1 MKPILV
7 KDICAAMETWAPL
20 QWQESYDN
28 AGLLTGN
35 KQQEVTGILVCL
47 DCTEEVVHEAIEKK
61 CNLIIAHHPIIFK
74 GLKSLTGKNYVEQTI
89 IQAIK
94 NDIAIYAS
102 HTNLDHA
109 PKGVS
114 YHLAKKLSIDGKVLA
129 PLSDALKKISF
140 FVPEKHQEAVRK
152 AIHEAGGGNIG
163 NYMECSFT
171 SIGAG
176 RFTPGAESNPTI
188 GTNLQPE
195 VVEEAKI
202 EIIFPKHAESEIIR
216 ALKASHPYEEVAYF
230 IHSLDNEWNEVG
242 AGYIGELREE
252 MTSDAF
258 LQFIKDKLELKHLK
272 HTKTS
277 KKKIKKVAVCGGSG
291 AFLIKT
297 AMAAGADAYLTGDI
311 KYHEFFDAENRMLL
325 VDVGHYESEVMIK
338 DAICSYLSNIFCNF
352 AVLKSEICTNPI
364 IFA

>member
-7 KDICAAMETWAPL
+7 KDICNAMETWAPL

-47 DCTEEVVHEAIEKK
+47 DCTEEVVLEAIKK
-61 CNLIIAHHPIIFK
+61 NCNLIIAHHPIIFK

-114 YHLAKKLSIDGKVLA
+114 YHLAKQLSIEGKVLA

-140 FVPEKHQEAVRK
+140 FVPLQHQEVVRK
-152 AIHEAGGGNIG
+152 AIHQAGGGNIG
-163 NYMECSFT
+163 NYSACSFT
-171 SIGAG
+171 STGEG
-176 RFTPGAESNPTI
+176 RFTPGVGSNPTI
-188 GTNLQPE
+188 GTNFLEE
-195 VVEEAKI
+195 VVDEAKI
-202 EIIFPKHAESEIIR
+202 EIIYPKYAESEIIQ
-216 ALKASHPYEEVAYF
+216 ALKSSHPYEEVAYY

-242 AGYIGELREE
+242 AGFIGELPHE

-258 LQFIKDKLELKHLK
+258 LEFIKEKCGIKHLK
-272 HTKTS
+272 YTKTS
-277 KKKIKKVAVCGGSG
+277 KKKIKKVAVCGGAGS
-291 AFLIKT
+291 FLIKT
-297 AMAAGADAYLTGDI
+297 AMAAGADAYITGDI

-338 DAICSYLSNIFCNF
+338 EAICSYLSNIFCNF
-352 AVLKSEICTNPI
+352 AVLKSEINTNPI
-364 IFA
+364 NFA